1 MTVIND
7 YLEEDLVLEVEEE
20 SKYDKQVKEAGEVP
34 IRPCLFILSKQ
45 INNWSSS
52 FDNGVVFGNFSVSR
66 CTKKLRSGSFTSPL
80 YAVSDLQDLA
90 LASYE
95 HC

>member
-45 INNWSSS
+45 INN
-52 FDNGVVFGNFSVSR
+52 
-66 CTKKLRSGSFTSPL
+66 
-80 YAVSDLQDLA
+80 
-90 LASYE
+90 
-95 HC
+95 